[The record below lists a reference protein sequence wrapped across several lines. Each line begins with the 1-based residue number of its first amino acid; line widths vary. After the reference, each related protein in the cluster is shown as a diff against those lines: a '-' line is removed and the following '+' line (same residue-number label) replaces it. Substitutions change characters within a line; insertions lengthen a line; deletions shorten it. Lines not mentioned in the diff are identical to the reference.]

1 MNSTSADATN
11 TQAVSPVS
19 GTFAPPAQA
28 REVAMHNNIS
38 AGT

>member
-19 GTFAPPAQA
+19 GAIAPPAQA
-28 REVAMHNNIS
+28 GEAAIHDNIS